1 MLLLKLLTA
10 STPLAVVG
18 TRLESLNVD
27 PAAVVTVGLG
37 NSADF
42 AHQFHIAFAEMV
54 SGSCLFSG
62 QPFNCATSGF
72 AGDTQEW
79 KDKLAALNG
88 SASSANDH
96 CRSAS
101 SGELFSRPPIS
112 FKKLEFFPA
121 FTWSCGKRRYNC
133 EQYEAVKLDS

>member
-10 STPLAVVG
+10 AAPLAVVG

-62 QPFNCATSGF
+62 QPFNCAASGF

-96 CRSAS
+96 CRSAF
-101 SGELFSRPPIS
+101 SGELFS
-112 FKKLEFFPA
+112 
-121 FTWSCGKRRYNC
+121 
-133 EQYEAVKLDS
+133 

>member
-1 MLLLKLLTA
+1 MLLLRLLTTA
-10 STPLAVVG
+10 APLAVVG
-18 TRLESLNVD
+18 TRLASLNVD

-62 QPFNCATSGF
+62 QPFNCAVSGF

-96 CRSAS
+96 CRSSS
-101 SGELFSRPPIS
+101 SGESFSQQLIGVV
-112 FKKLEFFPA
+112 LEFCTVLNAVQGSHFPENA
-121 FTWSCGKRRYNC
+121 RYPG
-133 EQYEAVKLDS
+133 SG